1 MLLRFRALPSLIVS
15 LCLIAVAVLAV
26 HTTQASAELGAGSG
40 YAAYHNEQWHFSLAV
55 PDGMVVA
62 TAYDQPGGGQT
73 IQFLDAKG
81 EYQFEISALPYA
93 QLDLT
98 LDRLGAPS
106 GASDQSDHL
115 EIVDVMRDDVFT
127 VYFTKNGVQYVVVT
141 MPELEPWLTDILK
154 TWQFTD

>member
-1 MLLRFRALPSLIVS
+1 MRLRFRALPFVIVT

-26 HTTQASAELGAGSG
+26 HTTQASAELGAGSR
-40 YAAYHNEQWHFSLAV
+40 YAAYHNEQWHFSLAI
-55 PDGMVVA
+55 PSGMVA

-73 IQFLDAKG
+73 IQFLEAEG
-81 EYQFEISALPYA
+81 EYKFQISALPYS
-93 QLDLT
+93 QLDLS

-141 MPELEPWLTDILK
+141 MPELETWLIEILK